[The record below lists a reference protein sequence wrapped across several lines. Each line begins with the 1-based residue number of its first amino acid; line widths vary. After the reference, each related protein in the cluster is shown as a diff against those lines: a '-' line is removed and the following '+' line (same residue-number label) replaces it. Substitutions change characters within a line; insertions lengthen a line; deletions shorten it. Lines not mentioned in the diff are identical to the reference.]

1 MGTGASSRVQ
11 EIRLQQEVRPQV
23 PDDSPLR
30 RASIASDSY
39 ILETPR
45 RIKDMVNHAEHKQ
58 RAYINEI
65 EDLKRKL
72 RESEECRKLLEQQ
85 LAEAEIA
92 AMDISDQKTMLE
104 DQINIFK
111 MKNPPIISFEETINA
126 KDLLIHRLEEDVKE
140 LQKHISTLKQRH
152 KRKTKKLQAEL
163 VSAQQE
169 AAIAV
174 FEMKEKMQRMQEE
187 RIGTGGNI
195 SSSHSQNEGS
205 SDESRNSLIVE
216 LSKQVSHQEEKISHL
231 EEAIQQKDMK
241 LMLLQKEYD
250 CIVSEQNYKTNATVS
265 SRAGNSKLH
274 TSHAGTKTVKE
285 NNYTKMNNN
294 EVVGQDNHWSR
305 PELTDNPTWENSGVL
320 DVSQNNGQRS
330 MSASSVESG
339 VSMELHEEDC

>member
-58 RAYINEI
+58 RTYIKEI
-65 EDLKRKL
+65 EDLKHKL
-72 RESEECRKLLEQQ
+72 RESEDCRKLLEQQ

-92 AMDISDQKTMLE
+92 AMDISDQKTLLE

-111 MKNPPIISFEETINA
+111 MKNPPVISFEETINA
-126 KDLLIHRLEEDVKE
+126 KDLLIYRLEEDVKE

-152 KRKTKKLQAEL
+152 KRKTKKLQAE
-163 VSAQQE
+163 VVVAQQE

-174 FEMKEKMQRMQEE
+174 LEIKAKMQSMQEE
-187 RIGTGGNI
+187 RFGTGGNI
-195 SSSHSQNEGS
+195 SLSHAQNEGS

-231 EEAIQQKDMK
+231 EEAIRQKDMK
-241 LMLLQKEYD
+241 MMLLQNEYD
-250 CIVSEQNYKTNATVS
+250 HVVSELNYKTNAMVS
-265 SRAGNSKLH
+265 SRAGDSRLQ
-274 TSHAGTKTVKE
+274 TSNTGTKTVKE

-294 EVVGQDNHWSR
+294 EVAGQDDRWSR
-305 PELTDNPTWENSGVL
+305 RELIDNPTWENIGVL
-320 DVSQNNGQRS
+320 DVSQNNGQRAK
-330 MSASSVESG
+330 SASSVESG